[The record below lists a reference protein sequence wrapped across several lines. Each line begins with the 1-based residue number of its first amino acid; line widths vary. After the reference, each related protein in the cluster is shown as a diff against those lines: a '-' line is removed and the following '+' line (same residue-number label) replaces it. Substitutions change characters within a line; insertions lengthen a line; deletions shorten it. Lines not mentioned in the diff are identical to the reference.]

1 MVQKIVLIVQSPW
14 DVKRAPFIVA
24 WYILMVYASSVMVK
38 RIAKK
43 RIEGPSD
50 IMKAH
55 SNCIVSLIAPSF
67 CCVIRHHPQPD
78 RTA

>member
-55 SNCIVSLIAPSF
+55 SILIAS
-67 CCVIRHHPQPD
+67 VIFIRPTV
-78 RTA
+78 RGS